1 MARARVGQGSSE
13 SIQVVVSSI
22 TRQRIDQ
29 LVKRYGWSSRSELLR
44 ELLLALADGNV
55 RVMRGT
61 SKQLSATVKEGG
73 CKTRTTGKE

>member
-13 SIQVVVSSI
+13 SLQVVVSAE
-22 TRQRIDQ
+22 TRQRID
-29 LVKRYGWSSRSELLR
+29 LMVKRFGWSSRSELLR

-73 CKTRTTGKE
+73 CKTRTMGKE